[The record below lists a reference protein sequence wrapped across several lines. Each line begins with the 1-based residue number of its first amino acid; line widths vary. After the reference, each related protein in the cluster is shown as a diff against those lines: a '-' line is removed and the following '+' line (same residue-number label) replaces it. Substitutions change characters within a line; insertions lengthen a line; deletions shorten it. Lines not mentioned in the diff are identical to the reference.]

1 MVRCGPKA
9 IPTRTFAMLPQLME
23 EDVDPHVQAL
33 LEVMPGPLR
42 STSSWW
48 NASRDLGTL
57 LRKFAKSESSDPR
70 DAVYALLGISSNFKN
85 NRIIPTDYEVTFE
98 ETVQNTIWALLF
110 GEILDRSLYKLPT
123 WNMADFRNSL
133 QDLPGSVFDWA
144 TSVNEIPVLVR
155 LLTHGDGPYGVQDP
169 SSNQGLLHHKLP
181 LHALVLNNGPL
192 AAIQSFMPHANLDI
206 NRMSNVH
213 GKGPLHL
220 AAERGL
226 ESVVSALLQHPNIDV
241 NLRGRGSVVK
251 DILQA
256 SKYYSNLQISDPNRD
271 EYWPDTPLNIAVVKG
286 HPSVVK
292 VLLQHRK
299 NGVRVQVKNAGG
311 TALHLAA
318 AVLNSHPE
326 SAEVVKWLL
335 QYEDVDVNGKN
346 WRGNSPLNIAAI
358 QGNDCMVKS
367 LLQHEFINVNHVGE
381 SGSPLDSAA
390 RVPSA
395 AIVAILIQDGRID
408 HGSVLR
414 SLKRAVWANFGTH
427 EVVKELLKGCSDQ
440 DHEILGQALVR
451 ASAFGDLPTIQMLLD
466 KGAPTNGHG
475 DSWFTHE
482 PIDYQ
487 HDMTPLCAAV
497 DNGREKAVRLLL
509 DNNVQPDDRD
519 KDDLGKIKG
528 SENKKT
534 ALALAVR
541 QARLFVVKMLL
552 VSGASVH
559 QKDLHGMTPLLA
571 PLHRDSFEAIW
582 RIPGT
587 SWISE
592 KGMKCRWDTQ
602 GIEILSLHG
611 ASISC
616 GESRVNKQAR
626 NSLITTSISVG
637 IESKWIFDEVAA
649 LQGYRIEDPLEIE
662 IEHKRDMTG
671 NLVDMVRALLNHG
684 ADTEAR
690 DNQGTTI
697 LWMAVCR
704 NYVDLVDLLLSFG
717 ADTETTDSI
726 HGRTALWVAALLD
739 YDDIIRKLIETGANR
754 EIRCKHGKTPLCI
767 AAEKGCGK
775 SVKALLDCRADL
787 HAQDSQGRTPFDLA
801 QENGHEEIARI
812 LVPDI

>member
-1 MVRCGPKA
+1 MG
-9 IPTRTFAMLPQLME
+9 
-23 EDVDPHVQAL
+23 EDVDPHVQAV

-57 LRKFAKSESSDPR
+57 LRKFTMSESSNPR

-85 NRIIPTDYEVTFE
+85 NRILSPDYEITFE

-110 GEILDRSLYKLPT
+110 GEMPDRSLYKLPT
-123 WNMADFRNSL
+123 WNTTDFRKSL
-133 QDLPGSVFDWA
+133 EDLPGSVFDWA
-144 TSVNEIPVLVR
+144 ISANEIPVLVR
-155 LLTHGDGPYGVQDP
+155 LLTRRDGPYGVQDT

-192 AAIQSFMPHANLDI
+192 AAIQSFIPDGNLEI

-226 ESVVSALLQHPNIDV
+226 ESVVSALLQYPNLDV

-271 EYWPDTPLNIAVVKG
+271 EYWPDTPLNIAVAKG

-292 VLLQHRK
+292 VLLQHRED
-299 NGVRVQVKNAGG
+299 GVRVQVKNVGG

-335 QYEDVDVNGKN
+335 QHEDVDVNGKN

-381 SGSPLDSAA
+381 SGPPLDSAA

-395 AIVAILIQDGRID
+395 AIVAILIRDGRVD

-414 SLKRAVWANFGTH
+414 LLKRAVWANFGTH

-440 DHEILGQALVR
+440 DHEILGQVLVR

-466 KGAPTNGHG
+466 KGAPTNVRGE
-475 DSWFTHE
+475 SWLTHQ
-482 PIDYQ
+482 PMNYQ

-497 DNGREKAVRLLL
+497 DKGKKKAVRLFL

-519 KDDLGKIKG
+519 KDGLGKIKG
-528 SENKKT
+528 GEKEKTT

-541 QARLFVVKMLL
+541 QGRLSRVKKLL
-552 VSGASVH
+552 ASDASVH
-559 QKDLHGMTPLLA
+559 HKNLRGMTPLLA
-571 PLHRDSFEAIW
+571 LLHQDSYEAIW

-587 SWISE
+587 SWISG
-592 KGMKCRWDTQ
+592 KGMMCRWDTR

-616 GESRVNKQAR
+616 GGSRVNAQAM
-626 NSLITTSISVG
+626 NSLITASISVG

-649 LQGYRIEDPLEIE
+649 LRGYRIEDPLEIE
-662 IEHKRDMTG
+662 FMHKGDKTG
-671 NLVDMVRALLNHG
+671 KLVDIARALLNHG

-690 DNQGTTI
+690 DSRGTTI

-717 ADTETTDSI
+717 ADTETTNPI
-726 HGRTALWVAALLD
+726 HRRTALWVAALLD
-739 YDDIIRKLIETGANR
+739 YDDIIRKLLEKGTNR
-754 EIRCKHGKTPLCI
+754 EFRCKHGKTPLCI
-767 AAEKGCGK
+767 AAEKGCRK

-787 HAQDSQGRTPFDLA
+787 QAQDSQGRTPFDLA
-801 QENGHEEIARI
+801 QENGHEDIARI
-812 LVPDI
+812 LVQEI